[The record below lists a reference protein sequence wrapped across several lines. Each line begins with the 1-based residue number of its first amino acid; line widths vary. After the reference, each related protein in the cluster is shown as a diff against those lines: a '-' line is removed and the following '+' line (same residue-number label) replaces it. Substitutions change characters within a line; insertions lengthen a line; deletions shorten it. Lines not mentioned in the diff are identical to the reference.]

1 MGFEWEFHVT
11 FPGTLMGF
19 QTGSHMG
26 LKNHQQWG
34 YDISYI
40 TWMHF
45 AGANDIRK
53 KGGLARSIFGGHEF
67 S

>member
-1 MGFEWEFHVT
+1 MGISCDF
-11 FPGTLMGF
+11 MGLSWDF
-19 QTGSHMG
+19 KRDPIWD

-53 KGGLARSIFGGHEF
+53 KKGG
-67 S
+67 